1 MTASDANGAKIFVRA
16 LTPPE
21 DALKTFTADK
31 WTVTYA
37 PRCAFCWANRG
48 DKGHTHIKCPFMESI
63 NKVRARCGWE
73 KIVVRNGVLHELGFR
88 RVTVDLQAKVVAVEK
103 ELAAL
108 GKRVAK
114 LELQAKPDD
123 DKKSKKRKADSS
135 SGGNSP
141 PKKKKK
147 DSSSGG
153 KKGGK
158 GKGKKND

>member
-1 MTASDANGAKIFVRA
+1 MA
-16 LTPPE
+16 
-21 DALKTFTADK
+21 
-31 WTVTYA
+31 
-37 PRCAFCWANRG
+37 
-48 DKGHTHIKCPFMESI
+48 HT
-63 NKVRARCGWE
+63 
-73 KIVVRNGVLHELGFR
+73 IVVE
-88 RVTVDLQAKVVAVEK
+88 VEK
-103 ELAAL
+103 ELTAL

-123 DKKSKKRKADSS
+123 DKKSKKRKAESS